1 MGQIKFSRKGTFF
14 YKKNNFFFKI
24 YNRIPRTYSIEERNR
39 RFQNEIT
46 AISLLKLKKCFFL
59 PPHSNFNSRKFLIKY
74 KKLSGPT
81 VKECIENSKNNFGA
95 KKIIQDILNINY
107 WINEKKINLC
117 SHNIKDLIYNGN
129 KLYLVDYEFYNKNL
143 KKNNFIKDI
152 QYDLMLRFFS
162 FDKRRK
168 IKKTKTSLHIINY
181 FFQNYKILFVIN
193 FFRMLIENFKR
204 RNKN

>member
-1 MGQIKFSRKGTFF
+1 M
-14 YKKNNFFFKI
+14 
-24 YNRIPRTYSIEERNR
+24 
-39 RFQNEIT
+39 
-46 AISLLKLKKCFFL
+46 L
-59 PPHSNFNSRKFLIKY
+59 
-74 KKLSGPT
+74 
-81 VKECIENSKNNFGA
+81 VA